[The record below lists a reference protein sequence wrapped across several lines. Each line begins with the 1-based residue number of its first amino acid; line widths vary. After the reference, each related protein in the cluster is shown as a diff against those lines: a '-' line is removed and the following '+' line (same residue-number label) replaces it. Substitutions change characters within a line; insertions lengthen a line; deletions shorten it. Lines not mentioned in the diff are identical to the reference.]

1 MNLALQEPENDGLL
15 GGLELSEADGGLAVA
30 GYDDLFSLFGAGD
43 EFREVG
49 LGFKDVDEGKGKA
62 SSLARLSLARKE

>member
-30 GYDDLFSLFGAGD
+30 RAMMISSPCSARATSL
-43 EFREVG
+43 ERLV
-49 LGFKDVDEGKGKA
+49 LA
-62 SSLARLSLARKE
+62 SKMLTMGMGRPLA